1 MPLYIAKSGYLDR
14 CYRCLTDWLTHWL
27 TDFERFWATQLFIK
41 YKSGAL
47 VTHFLYKYHCCEHK
61 HRYNRNHVLGPLQL
75 RQGVYA
81 LGVVAAL
88 TLSVLIP
95 WVRGHPPPSMLRGE
109 LEITKRNFACNQI
122 YPLIC
127 NRYTFGGGVRLLNIL
142 EILRNWCIMYFM
154 SEFHS

>member
-1 MPLYIAKSGYLDR
+1 MLQMCVARELGCITVVNTSTDTIETM
-14 CYRCLTDWLTHWL
+14 CL
-27 TDFERFWATQLFIK
+27 A
-41 YKSGAL
+41 YS
-47 VTHFLYKYHCCEHK
+47 
-61 HRYNRNHVLGPLQL
+61 

-109 LEITKRNFACNQI
+109 LKITKRNFACNQI

-142 EILRNWCIMYFM
+142 EILGN
-154 SEFHS
+154 